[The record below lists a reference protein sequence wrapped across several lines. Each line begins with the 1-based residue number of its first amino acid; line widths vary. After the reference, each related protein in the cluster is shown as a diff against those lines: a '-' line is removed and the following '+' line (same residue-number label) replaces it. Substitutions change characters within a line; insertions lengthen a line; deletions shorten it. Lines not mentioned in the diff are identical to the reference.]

1 MLRRLA
7 EFRTINTED
16 TTVLNFFDEI
26 EIHPVVIDVMEYP
39 SESMQEIFD
48 KLVERIGIYKGFGL
62 TAEEE
67 MELMRIE
74 ENRRKLAEEE
84 ARLQREVKEVLST
97 CIRLL
102 KKIMSVFNLELQK
115 YIILN
120 ETKQYIFDNN
130 KQVYLS

>member
-115 YIILN
+115 YI
-120 ETKQYIFDNN
+120 F
-130 KQVYLS
+130 